1 MQFKTHEFDEVKHDM
16 FSALSV
22 KQPYAGQIAYGEKT
36 IEVRSKTTA
45 FRGDL
50 LICSSKKPNIPG
62 LECGFA
68 LAIVELYDVKP
79 VEEFTP
85 EDWEQ
90 TCIPKEIRGNYSN
103 CWGWMLRDNRRVIEW
118 PVSGQLGI
126 WKLVFTK
133 DLIIEYPSII
143 SLDKESYRHIM
154 NEVNK
159 KK

>member
-1 MQFKTHEFDEVKHDM
+1 MQFKTHEFDKVKHDM

-36 IEVRSKTTA
+36 IELRSKTTA

-62 LECGFA
+62 LDCGFT
-68 LAIVELYDVKP
+68 LAMVELYDVKP

-90 TCIPKEIRGNYSN
+90 TCIPKESRGNYLN

-133 DLIIEYPSII
+133 DLIIEYPSIM